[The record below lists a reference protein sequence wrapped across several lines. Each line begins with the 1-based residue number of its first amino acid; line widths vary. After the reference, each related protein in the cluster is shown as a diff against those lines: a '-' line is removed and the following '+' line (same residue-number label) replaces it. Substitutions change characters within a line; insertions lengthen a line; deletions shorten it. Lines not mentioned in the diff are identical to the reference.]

1 MKIILNLQQLLFLDV
16 LVGELVS
23 PLYMELLLQSGNS
36 FKLIQIFAYSTVH
49 IRTVSSLKQTS

>member
-16 LVGELVS
+16 LVGECY